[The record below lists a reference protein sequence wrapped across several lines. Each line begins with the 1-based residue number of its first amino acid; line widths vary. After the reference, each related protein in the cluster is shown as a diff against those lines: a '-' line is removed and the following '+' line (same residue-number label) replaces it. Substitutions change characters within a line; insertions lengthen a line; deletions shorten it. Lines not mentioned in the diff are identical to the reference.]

1 MPKKGLKKTPGG
13 VVSTAA
19 PELEK
24 LQGCHP
30 VIEFLLKYREL
41 QKLYSTYIKPIPQL
55 ADKADRIHTSFDQF
69 GASTGRISSSSPN
82 LQNIPVKGDWGRRIR
97 SGFIAE
103 DGFKFLAFDYS
114 QIELRIAAHISK
126 DLKMT
131 EFFNMSKDIH
141 KMTAAEVFGV
151 RVEDVSQ
158 EMRYK
163 AKALNFGVLYG
174 MGVSGFSK
182 SAGISREEAQSFIE
196 GYFTRFPSIRD
207 YIEKTKE
214 FARKHGYTETLLGR
228 KRYMPEI
235 NSSNPGLR
243 AQAERMAIN
252 HPIQG
257 TGADII
263 KLAMIRVFQNLESI
277 RDECRILL
285 QIHDELLFECRDDK
299 IEEATYSIKTAMEN
313 IFKLAVPLIVDVKK
327 GGNWG
332 VLE

>member
-1 MPKKGLKKTPGG
+1 
-13 VVSTAA
+13 
-19 PELEK
+19 
-24 LQGCHP
+24 
-30 VIEFLLKYREL
+30 
-41 QKLYSTYIKPIPQL
+41 
-55 ADKADRIHTSFDQF
+55 
-69 GASTGRISSSSPN
+69 
-82 LQNIPVKGDWGRRIR
+82 
-97 SGFIAE
+97 
-103 DGFKFLAFDYS
+103 
-114 QIELRIAAHISK
+114 
-126 DLKMT
+126 
-131 EFFNMSKDIH
+131 
-141 KMTAAEVFGV
+141 MTAAEVFGV